1 LSRAQLLEA
10 SRLHDDEVYDR
21 AVDMQIMRLLVGE
34 KSGVALYGIPL
45 DVVQLLPCGISAAIL
60 IIRPLRSHQSVDKH
74 AVSAPSQL
82 ACGRLET

>member
-1 LSRAQLLEA
+1 MTTRFTTAPWTCRSCGFWWVKKRCC
-10 SRLHDDEVYDR
+10 S
-21 AVDMQIMRLLVGE
+21 
-34 KSGVALYGIPL
+34 YGIPL

-82 ACGRLET
+82 ACGRLKPERRGITC